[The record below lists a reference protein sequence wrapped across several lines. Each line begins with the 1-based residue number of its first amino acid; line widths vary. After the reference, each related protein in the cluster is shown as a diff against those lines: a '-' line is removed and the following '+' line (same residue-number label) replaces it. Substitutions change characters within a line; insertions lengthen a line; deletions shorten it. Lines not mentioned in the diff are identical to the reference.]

1 MSDTAQ
7 VSKLPACDFCGDTAL
22 YDGATFLGPWAFMCE
37 ADWQQ
42 NSTGRLGTGYGQRLV
57 VGEGVKK

>member
-1 MSDTAQ
+1 MSDTAM
-7 VSKLPACDFCGDTAL
+7 VAELPACDFCGETAS

-37 ADWQQ
+37 ADWKV

-57 VGEGVKK
+57 TEGGKK